1 MLYCNFYTYL
11 SGLKQALI
19 GSGAECET
27 RVDQNG
33 KVGKIGWEPSYR
45 ELPEYHAPEDKRMRP
60 LRLRKKIYEFF
71 TAPITK
77 FWADS
82 VSYFLP
88 YFIYLRA
95 QTLHYTNSI
104 LVREMFTFLVFTIKL
119 HMSHTVS
126 RF

>member
-1 MLYCNFYTYL
+1 M
-11 SGLKQALI
+11 I
-19 GSGAECET
+19 GSGAEYET

-45 ELPEYHAPEDKRMRP
+45 ELPEYHAEEKRMRP

-82 VSYFLP
+82 VSLCLKLNLFNSKIGKLSRIKNYNNKILL
-88 YFIYLRA
+88 YCTRYL
-95 QTLHYTNSI
+95 
-104 LVREMFTFLVFTIKL
+104 K
-119 HMSHTVS
+119 
-126 RF
+126 

>member
-1 MLYCNFYTYL
+1 MPKFLQSLWLLTVELTVNVFYFYQVLYFITMWAYCCNLYTIL

-33 KVGKIGWEPSYR
+33 KVAKSVYTEPIYK
-45 ELPEYHAPEDKRMRP
+45 ELPEHYSPEDKRMRP

-82 VSYFLP
+82 VSDMLFL
-88 YFIYLRA
+88 L
-95 QTLHYTNSI
+95 L
-104 LVREMFTFLVFTIKL
+104 IKK
-119 HMSHTVS
+119 
-126 RF
+126 

>member
-1 MLYCNFYTYL
+1 M

-45 ELPEYHAPEDKRMRP
+45 ELPEPHSPEDKMMRP
-60 LRLRKKIYEFF
+60 LRLKKKIYEFF

-82 VSYFLP
+82 VSSITYFK
-88 YFIYLRA
+88 FDC
-95 QTLHYTNSI
+95 TN
-104 LVREMFTFLVFTIKL
+104 FQY
-119 HMSHTVS
+119 
-126 RF
+126 RFVNWVIDSTNLALI

>member
-1 MLYCNFYTYL
+1 M
-11 SGLKQALI
+11 I

-82 VSYFLP
+82 VSLSYFSCNKLSTRPKAINPLHRALP
-88 YFIYLRA
+88 EYAGRHI
-95 QTLHYTNSI
+95 
-104 LVREMFTFLVFTIKL
+104 
-119 HMSHTVS
+119 
-126 RF
+126 

>member
-1 MLYCNFYTYL
+1 M
-11 SGLKQALI
+11 I

-33 KVGKIGWEPSYR
+33 KVGKIGWDPTYR

-82 VSYFLP
+82 VSFFY
-88 YFIYLRA
+88 YLMEESMLA
-95 QTLHYTNSI
+95 AVLSLHHAYSI
-104 LVREMFTFLVFTIKL
+104 N
-119 HMSHTVS
+119 
-126 RF
+126 

>member
-1 MLYCNFYTYL
+1 M
-11 SGLKQALI
+11 I

-33 KVGKIGWEPSYR
+33 KVGKIGWDPTYR
-45 ELPEYHAPEDKRMRP
+45 DLPEYHAPEDKRMRP

-82 VSYFLP
+82 VSN
-88 YFIYLRA
+88 I
-95 QTLHYTNSI
+95 I
-104 LVREMFTFLVFTIKL
+104 LTFRISMVF
-119 HMSHTVS
+119 V
-126 RF
+126 F

>member
-1 MLYCNFYTYL
+1 L

-45 ELPEYHAPEDKRMRP
+45 ELPEHHSPEDKRMRP

-82 VSYFLP
+82 VSFKILMQFL
-88 YFIYLRA
+88 
-95 QTLHYTNSI
+95 
-104 LVREMFTFLVFTIKL
+104 
-119 HMSHTVS
+119 
-126 RF
+126 

>member
-82 VSYFLP
+82 VSVLYHTFSTYHTTHSSP
-88 YFIYLRA
+88 TVA
-95 QTLHYTNSI
+95 ETNES
-104 LVREMFTFLVFTIKL
+104 
-119 HMSHTVS
+119 SY
-126 RF
+126 